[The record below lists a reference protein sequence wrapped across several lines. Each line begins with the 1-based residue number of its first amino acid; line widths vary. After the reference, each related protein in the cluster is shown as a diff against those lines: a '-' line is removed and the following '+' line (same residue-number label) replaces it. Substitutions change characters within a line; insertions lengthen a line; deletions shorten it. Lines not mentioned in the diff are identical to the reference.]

1 MTPTPD
7 TQVFIN
13 IQTEFINTRKKRS
26 YIIFMIEDLK
36 ILLTEL
42 EIINDAQINSESYE
56 NNDKYRIAQ
65 TLFNTLTGEKI
76 KEINNLIKDLEEE
89 YYNKED

>member
-1 MTPTPD
+1 
-7 TQVFIN
+7 
-13 IQTEFINTRKKRS
+13 
-26 YIIFMIEDLK
+26 MIEDLK

-76 KEINNLIKDLEEE
+76 KVINNLIEELEDE
-89 YYNKED
+89 YNNKED

>member
-1 MTPTPD
+1 
-7 TQVFIN
+7 
-13 IQTEFINTRKKRS
+13 
-26 YIIFMIEDLK
+26 MIEDLK

-65 TLFNTLTGEKI
+65 TLFNTLTSEKI

>member
-1 MTPTPD
+1 
-7 TQVFIN
+7 
-13 IQTEFINTRKKRS
+13 
-26 YIIFMIEDLK
+26 MIEDLK

-42 EIINDAQINSESYE
+42 EIINDAQITAE
-56 NNDKYRIAQ
+56 NYDDNDKYRIAQ
-65 TLFNTLTGEKI
+65 TLFNALTGEKI

>member
-1 MTPTPD
+1 MLD
-7 TQVFIN
+7 
-13 IQTEFINTRKKRS
+13 
-26 YIIFMIEDLK
+26 DLK

>member
-1 MTPTPD
+1 M
-7 TQVFIN
+7 
-13 IQTEFINTRKKRS
+13 
-26 YIIFMIEDLK
+26 MEDLK

-65 TLFNTLTGEKI
+65 TLFNTLTSEKI
-76 KEINNLIKDLEEE
+76 KEINNLIEELKDE
-89 YYNKED
+89 YNNKED

>member
-1 MTPTPD
+1 
-7 TQVFIN
+7 
-13 IQTEFINTRKKRS
+13 
-26 YIIFMIEDLK
+26 MIEDLK

-42 EIINDAQINSESYE
+42 EIINDAQISAECYE
-56 NNDKYRIAQ
+56 DNDKYRIAQ

>member
-1 MTPTPD
+1 
-7 TQVFIN
+7 
-13 IQTEFINTRKKRS
+13 
-26 YIIFMIEDLK
+26 MIEDLK

-42 EIINDAQINSESYE
+42 EIINEAQINAGSYE

-76 KEINNLIKDLEEE
+76 KVINNLIEELEDE
-89 YYNKED
+89 YNNKED

>member
-1 MTPTPD
+1 
-7 TQVFIN
+7 
-13 IQTEFINTRKKRS
+13 
-26 YIIFMIEDLK
+26 MIEDLK

-76 KEINNLIKDLEEE
+76 KEINNLIEELKDE
-89 YYNKED
+89 YNNKED